1 MTSSTN
7 KTLTSQ
13 QELSE
18 ISHRFR
24 QELVNHSN
32 DHLSLVTRAL
42 SQANSGLDKVEK
54 IVEDARDNIK
64 AIERDLK
71 SMKDLVFKLD
81 PGFVPVVKNVS

>member
-1 MTSSTN
+1 
-7 KTLTSQ
+7 
-13 QELSE
+13 E